1 MPDYAAMYRT
11 LFNAQ
16 TDAITLLQ
24 QAQQTTEQMYIDA
37 PDPDIRLVSPGKQNE
52 DK

>member
-1 MPDYAAMYRT
+1 MADYKKMYAT
-11 LFNAQ
+11 LFNAH

-37 PDPDIRLVSPGKQNE
+37 PDPEIRITDPGENK